1 MAKTI
6 GQLNPATTIANGDLF
21 VIEQS
26 SQTFKIAASV
36 VRGGLVDADVDAA
49 AAIAFSK
56 LAALDDAN
64 ILVGN
69 GSNVA
74 TKVAV
79 TGDVTI
85 SNAGVTA
92 IGNDKVVTA
101 MILDANVTPA
111 KLSQPYTLATAQ
123 ASTSGTSIDFT
134 GIPSWAKRITVMFD
148 GVSVSGSSAFLLQAG
163 TSGGIVATGYSGG
176 GVRYGA
182 TNIAAAS
189 FTAGVSPNNSTAGA
203 AYSGHAI
210 WTLVSGNIWTCS
222 LNFGAS
228 GGVESGCMA
237 GGSVTLSSALTQ
249 LRITTVNGTDT
260 FDAGSINIS
269 YEG

>member
-6 GQLNPATTIANGDLF
+6 GQLTQATTIASGDEF

-26 SQTFKIAASV
+26 GLTKRVAASV
-36 VRGGLVDADVDAA
+36 VRGGLVNADIDAA

-56 LAALDDAN
+56 LAALDSAN

-92 IGNDKVVTA
+92 IGSAK
-101 MILDANVTPA
+101 VTPTM
-111 KLSQPYTLATAQ
+111 LTQPLTLATAQ
-123 ASTSGTSIDFT
+123 NTTSGTSIDFT
-134 GIPSWAKRITVMFD
+134 GIPSWVKRITVMLS
-148 GVSVSGSSAFLLQAG
+148 GVS
-163 TSGGIVATGYSGG
+163 TSG
-176 GVRYGA
+176 
-182 TNIAAAS
+182 AS
-189 FTAGVSPNNSTAGA
+189 PVQVQLGD
-203 AYSGHAI
+203 
-210 WTLVSGNIWTCS
+210 
-222 LNFGAS
+222 S
-228 GGVESGCMA
+228 GGVESTGYVVGNSTITGTNAVSVAVVNGGFVISGNSAAYTRDGALILSNLVGNTWVGIGSIVNESA
-237 GGSVTLSSALTQ
+237 GHAGLTQGTKTLSATLDRV
-249 LRITTVNGTDT
+249 RITTVNGTDT
-260 FDAGSINIS
+260 FDAGSVNIM